1 MLTPGAILDGRYEIV
16 ATLGTGGMGHV
27 YRARRPL
34 LGDEVAVKVMQTSAD
49 APPDLK
55 QRFLRESR
63 ACAQLRH
70 PNIVT
75 ILDFNI
81 GPGGQPYMV
90 MELLS
95 GPSLRDEMELN
106 GPMDPAA
113 VLEVLKPIGS
123 ALQLAHDR
131 AITHRD
137 LKPANIVG
145 HRYESGERVYKVID
159 FGLAAVKEASANADT
174 LQTDPNVFLGTLGY
188 AAPEQLRGEDPDART
203 DIYTL
208 GVITYEMLTGH
219 RPFESLNRM
228 SLVNQTLSVDPV
240 EPRKRR
246 PTLNAEI
253 DAVVL
258 RALAK
263 SPAARY
269 ATVTDFVRA
278 LQTAVGGER
287 QAPADER
294 DDALLSRYDLGETLG
309 RGRLGSTIYR
319 GAHRALGVP
328 VAIRV
333 LRHEEQSNWESLRSR
348 FLVEARTLQ
357 VQHLNLLHVRDF
369 GEDERLVYLVTDFIE
384 GPSLRD
390 ELRRCGA
397 LPWDRVSVLLDQMLD
412 ATATLNAR
420 GGFIVGVNPDMIRLT
435 QDSGRDRVVM
445 STAGIASVQDV
456 LATMREQELRGAE
469 ANEQELPYIAPEV
482 LMGGPPASPADVF
495 TLAVLAYQMATGVLP
510 FRAPSLPELIGQML
524 RTVPIEPWVLKADI
538 PPSASAAILQAL
550 AADPSAR
557 FVGARD
563 FAQAVKAQETQ
574 T

>member
-495 TLAVLAYQMATGVLP
+495 TLGVLAYQMATGVLP

>member
-34 LGDEVAVKVMQTSAD
+34 LGDEVAVKVMQTSSE
-49 APPDLK
+49 APPDLR

-81 GPGGQPYMV
+81 DPGGQPYMV

-95 GPSLRDEMELN
+95 GPSLRDEMELG
-106 GPMDPAA
+106 GPMEPAA

-188 AAPEQLRGEDPDART
+188 AAPEQLRGEAPDART

-208 GVITYEMLTGH
+208 GVIAYEMLTGH
-219 RPFESLNRM
+219 RPFETLNRM
-228 SLVNQTLSVDPV
+228 SLVNQTLSVEPV
-240 EPRKRR
+240 EPGKHR
-246 PTLNAEI
+246 PNLTSEI
-253 DAVVL
+253 DAVIL

-263 SPAARY
+263 VPSARF
-269 ATVTDFVRA
+269 ATVTDFIRA
-278 LQTAVGGER
+278 LRTAVGEKPIH
-287 QAPADER
+287 QDEK
-294 DDALLSRYDLGETLG
+294 DDALLSRYELGETVG

-319 GAHRALGVP
+319 GAHRALGIP

-357 VQHLNLLHVRDF
+357 VPHLNLLHVRDF

-397 LPWDRVSVLLDQMLD
+397 LPWDRVSTLLDQMLD
-412 ATATLNAR
+412 ATATLNSR

-435 QDSGRDRVVM
+435 QDRGRDRVVM

-482 LMGGPPASPADVF
+482 LMGGPPAAPADVF
-495 TLAVLAYQMATGVLP
+495 TLGVLAYQLATGVLP
-510 FRAPSLPELIGQML
+510 FRAPNLPELIGQML
-524 RTVPIEPWVLKADI
+524 RTAPTEPWVLKADV
-538 PPSASAAILQAL
+538 PPNASSAILRAL
-550 AADPSAR
+550 AADPAAR

-563 FAQAVKAQETQ
+563 FAQAVRAQETQ